1 MISQVMNSYAKINIG
16 LRILGK
22 RNDGYHE
29 LETIFYP
36 VRLHDVISI
45 SIDRSDSDINSVVL
59 KSNKS
64 FLPLTKENLCYIAFE
79 KFFREFTVKDSY
91 KAVIDI
97 EKRIPVSGGMG
108 GGSSNA
114 AAVIK
119 FLVRYFGIEVKSN
132 KSRLISL
139 ARDIGSDVPFFLM
152 MRPCYAEGRGEI
164 MKELPQFKI
173 GYDIALVNPSSRVS
187 TKWAFSKMNLEGRPL
202 KEKLLCGIKEFSP
215 DKKECFRNDF
225 EEIVFE
231 KHPEIANVKDELLS
245 NGAVFASMSGS
256 GATVFGLFEKAGRNR
271 TSKMIRNF
279 SRRGFFSYLSY
290 SS

>member
-1 MISQVMNSYAKINIG
+1 MISQVMNSYAKINLG

-79 KFFREFTVKDSY
+79 KFFREFTVKESY

-231 KHPEIANVKDELLS
+231 KHAEIANVKDELLN